1 MNILLAIDGSEC
13 SEAAILKV
21 LQTAPKDAQIRII
34 TVIEPFPVVESWAYA
49 VNWPVVLEGQRKE
62 AAAFVAEA
70 AKTFRDRNFAVS
82 TIIEE
87 GNAKPV
93 IVDTAAKWPADLVVL
108 GSHGR
113 RGLPRFL
120 LGSVSEGVV
129 RHAPCSVL
137 VVR

>member
-1 MNILLAIDGSEC
+1 MNILLAIDGSGC
-13 SEAAILKV
+13 SDVAIRKV

-34 TVIEPFPVVESWAYA
+34 NVIEPFPVVESWAYA
-49 VNWPVVLEGQRKE
+49 VNWQEVLEGQRKE
-62 AAAFVAEA
+62 AAALLAEA
-70 AKTFRDRNFAVS
+70 AKTFRDANFAVS
-82 TIIEE
+82 TSIEE

-93 IVDTAAKWPADLVVL
+93 IVDIAAKWPADLVVL

-120 LGSVSEGVV
+120 LGSVSEGVA

-137 VVR
+137 IVR